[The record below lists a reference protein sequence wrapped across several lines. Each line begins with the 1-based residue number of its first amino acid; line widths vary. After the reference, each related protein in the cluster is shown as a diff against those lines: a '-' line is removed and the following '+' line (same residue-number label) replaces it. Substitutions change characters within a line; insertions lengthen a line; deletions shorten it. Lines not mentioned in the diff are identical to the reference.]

1 MPKVV
6 CRHCYHPEEVHN
18 VEGKGECACGC
29 VRLVPIDRAAREAR
43 KRTWLVE
50 VRMFVKNRWIE
61 SGTLRIK
68 AMTASGAAAIGVRQA
83 KRDSLKP
90 RTRVGQVVLTIT
102 PVPGSAMRT

>member
-18 VEGKGECACGC
+18 VNGTGECGCGC
-29 VRLVPIDRAAREAR
+29 VRLVPIDREARERR

-61 SGTLRIK
+61 SGQLRVK
-68 AMTASGAAAIGVRQA
+68 AGSAAGAAAVAVRQA
-83 KRDSLKP
+83 RREQLKP
-90 RTRVGQVVLTIT
+90 RTRVGQVSLTIT
-102 PVPGSAMRT
+102 PVPRSAA